1 MAETSKAGDTST
13 VTEGGETKAAAAS
26 GSGSG
31 GGTSKNKVMPA
42 NTPRPPG
49 DVRRRVPKKRR
60 EGPFVKYVG
69 PVSHRM
75 IRPQQWAS
83 LGIELKDKTAT
94 HVWSVNNDKMIESS
108 QFSDEQLDYLLVDDL
123 QKGTNTHTFLEV
135 DYDDDGQLVQV
146 QYEDSSE

>member
-1 MAETSKAGDTST
+1 MADTSKAGDSST
-13 VTEGGETKAAAAS
+13 VTEGGETKAAAS
-26 GSGSG
+26 GGSGASPSQ
-31 GGTSKNKVMPA
+31 SKNKVLPA
-42 NTPRPPG
+42 NAQRPPG
-49 DVRRRVPKKRR
+49 DVRRRVAKRRR

-75 IRPQQWAS
+75 IRPEQWAS

-108 QFSDEQLDYLLVDDL
+108 EFSDEQLDYLLVDDL